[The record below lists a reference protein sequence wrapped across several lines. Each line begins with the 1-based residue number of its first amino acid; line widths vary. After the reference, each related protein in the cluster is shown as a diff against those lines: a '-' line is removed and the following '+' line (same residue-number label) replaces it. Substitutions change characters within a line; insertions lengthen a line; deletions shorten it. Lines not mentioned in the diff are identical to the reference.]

1 MKVYLF
7 WNKCGKSQ
15 GDYQSAQE
23 EKQEKDLG
31 QGFVINK
38 DAEKRLLL
46 IPIYK
51 ESDKIFAE
59 EKEPQKYGINRDDF
73 DLAKSMF
80 NYLGPKI
87 ALTKYECDVRVVEK
101 ASESFGTPD
110 QYFDFE
116 EVRTISEPDLLVDRI
131 LNYFSVRDKEFD
143 KFKKLENEIVHFKRI
158 KFSDGEK
165 FEQIKKKI
173 EEIKQYLKN
182 RKNLINN
189 TEKCQERICAKTNEL
204 I

>member
-1 MKVYLF
+1 
-7 WNKCGKSQ
+7 
-15 GDYQSAQE
+15 
-23 EKQEKDLG
+23 
-31 QGFVINK
+31 
-38 DAEKRLLL
+38 
-46 IPIYK
+46 
-51 ESDKIFAE
+51 
-59 EKEPQKYGINRDDF
+59 
-73 DLAKSMF
+73 MF

-165 FEQIKKKI
+165 FEQIKKK
-173 EEIKQYLKN
+173 L
-182 RKNLINN
+182 RK
-189 TEKCQERICAKTNEL
+189 
-204 I
+204 